1 MRYSEQ
7 FMEHIEYAFAAFCR
21 IVLRNAALN
30 AYRDFGQK
38 TKREVSLD
46 YLMSETSFEPFTTDN
61 YFEQYKPTTFVV
73 KGQKVI
79 VVNERLADAL
89 SKLPK
94 QRRTVLLLFIY
105 VRAKNAKNYRRDAEY
120 GSARWGVPKDIAP
133 FVDPVFENNII
144 LTGTEFLTMN
154 PRPKNPANARNLNA
168 CVIGSSGSGK
178 TRFWLTPQLL
188 QASAGRGAAMWWWTP
203 RAAHWTN
210 AGPFYSGRAMRC
222 GYSTALIFPA
232 VCTITPCPIS
242 VTRRIF

>member
-61 YFEQYKPTTFVV
+61 YFEQYKPPTFVG

-94 QRRTVLLLFIY
+94 QRRTVLLLYFFLGY
-105 VRAKNAKNYRRDAEY
+105 TDTEVGNEY
-120 GSARWGVPKDIAP
+120 GRSR
-133 FVDPVFENNII
+133 
-144 LTGTEFLTMN
+144 
-154 PRPKNPANARNLNA
+154 
-168 CVIGSSGSGK
+168 
-178 TRFWLTPQLL
+178 
-188 QASAGRGAAMWWWTP
+188 
-203 RAAHWTN
+203 
-210 AGPFYSGRAMRC
+210 
-222 GYSTALIFPA
+222 STANYWKLSA
-232 VCTITPCPIS
+232 LKNLRKEQEKTNHEE
-242 VTRRIF
+242 